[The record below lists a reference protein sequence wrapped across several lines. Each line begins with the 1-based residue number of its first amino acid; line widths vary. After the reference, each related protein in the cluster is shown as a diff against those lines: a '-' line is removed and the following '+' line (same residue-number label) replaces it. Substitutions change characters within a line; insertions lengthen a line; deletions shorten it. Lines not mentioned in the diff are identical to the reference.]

1 MGPAD
6 PAAAVAQAEKDLA
19 FETLQE
25 EHGKLQADYGQL
37 VEAAELADVVLVVEG
52 ERFPAHR
59 NVLVVRSEYFRGLL
73 LSGMQEGG
81 GGQQEI
87 PLGEVSAGAF
97 RVVLRYLY
105 TAALPSWEELQGA
118 GREAEDDGAAGG
130 SSGRGNGGS
139 SKGGQG
145 GAGGSKGK
153 GKGKSKGKEAAGSE
167 DVGGAGRGAL
177 ALEVLKAADL
187 FQAEGLLKHCLEGF
201 RGALTVHTVAEQL
214 VWAHTRGPA
223 EARAVAT
230 EYFIAHGRAV
240 RVRQYGGRCDFL

>member
-1 MGPAD
+1 M
-6 PAAAVAQAEKDLA
+6 
-19 FETLQE
+19 
-25 EHGKLQADYGQL
+25 
-37 VEAAELADVVLVVEG
+37 
-52 ERFPAHR
+52 
-59 NVLVVRSEYFRGLL
+59 
-73 LSGMQEGG
+73 
-81 GGQQEI
+81 
-87 PLGEVSAGAF
+87 
-97 RVVLRYLY
+97 VLRYLY
-105 TAALPSWEELQGA
+105 TAALPSWEELRGA

-153 GKGKSKGKEAAGSE
+153 GKGKSEGKEAAGSE
-167 DVGGAGRGAL
+167 DEGGAGRGAL

-223 EARAVAT
+223 AARAMAT
-230 EYFIAHGRAV
+230 EYFVAHGRAV
-240 RVRQYGGRCDFL
+240 KVGGWCSLLCICAAAVHAMLRCLVRVSS